1 MCVWMGAL
9 SVQHKNQ
16 STYHVHLPSTSVFF
30 SIWIIPH
37 KNVFNRFYLYLV
49 KDYSC
54 VRQTGVSNLPAAP
67 SKVKSQH
74 MVLNR
79 PGMNDL
85 PADKLASPSIKVN
98 TQSCFVMMC
107 SNLFL
112 SGEKWNQTT

>member
-1 MCVWMGAL
+1 M
-9 SVQHKNQ
+9 
-16 STYHVHLPSTSVFF
+16 
-30 SIWIIPH
+30 
-37 KNVFNRFYLYLV
+37 

-54 VRQTGVSNLPAAP
+54 VRQTGVSNPPAAP

-74 MVLNR
+74 MVPNR

-85 PADKLASPSIKVN
+85 PADQLASPSIKVN

-112 SGEKWNQTT
+112 SGEKWTQTT